1 MELGTIIL
9 LAARLPLYAYAGFRV
24 YRLRSKTVVISRVW
38 LLMLAATSPLIA
50 ISAALRLIEL
60 AALLGT
66 ATAISIFMLARTASA
81 ITTKE

>member
-1 MELGTIIL
+1 MELSVIIL

-24 YRLRSKTVVISRVW
+24 YKLRSKTVVISWAW
-38 LLMLAATSPLIA
+38 LLVLAVTSPLIA
-50 ISAALRLIEL
+50 ISAALRLINV

-81 ITTKE
+81 VTTKE